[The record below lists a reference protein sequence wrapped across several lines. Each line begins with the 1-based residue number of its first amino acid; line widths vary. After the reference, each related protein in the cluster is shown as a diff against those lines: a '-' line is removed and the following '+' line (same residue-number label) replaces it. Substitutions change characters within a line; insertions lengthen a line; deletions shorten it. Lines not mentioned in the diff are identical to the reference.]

1 MKKLTYLLLLTALIS
16 SCTAFK
22 PSERAERRIA
32 RIYKKFPELI
42 KQDTIETQSDTIKLF
57 TSDTILV
64 DKKILD
70 SLLIVLTDTVY
81 KVDKQVIIKRIKE
94 ECKEK
99 IITNTEVRTVIKYKT
114 INKGYPVATKPTI
127 LDLIGLVWW
136 WLLIALLIGFK
147 VLKSLT
153 PKLKV

>member
-114 INKGYPVATKPTI
+114 INKGYPVATKPTM
-127 LDLIGLVWW
+127 LELIGLTWW
-136 WLLIALLIGFK
+136 WLLIALLIGFILNGVRK
-147 VLKSLT
+147 
-153 PKLKV
+153 

>member
-16 SCTAFK
+16 SCNILK
-22 PSERAERRIA
+22 PSERAERRIS

-42 KQDTIETQSDTIKLF
+42 KNDTIETQSDTIKLF

-70 SLLIVLTDTVY
+70 SLLAVLTDTVY

-99 IITNTEVRTVIKYKT
+99 IITNTDVKTVIKYKT
-114 INKGYPVATKPTI
+114 INKAYPVATKPTF
-127 LDLIGLVWW
+127 LELIGLVWW
-136 WLLIALLIGFK
+136 WLLIALLIGFILNGVRK
-147 VLKSLT
+147 
-153 PKLKV
+153 

>member
-22 PSERAERRIA
+22 PSERAEKRIA

-64 DKKILD
+64 DKKVLD

-81 KVDKQVIIKRIKE
+81 KVDKQVIIKRIKD

-99 IITNTEVRTVIKYKT
+99 AITNTEVRTVIKYKT
-114 INKGYPVATKPTI
+114 INKGYPVATKPTFFE
-127 LDLIGLVWW
+127 LIGLVWW
-136 WLLIALLIGFK
+136 WLLIALLIGFILNGIRK
-147 VLKSLT
+147 
-153 PKLKV
+153 